1 MAAYG
6 RSSSKACLAFVLVI
20 HKSVDKL
27 PLDHAVENV
36 TATYHVETERE
47 GFEPSIELP
56 LYSISS
62 AAPSTTRPP
71 LLVLTFTNLAGKR

>member
-1 MAAYG
+1 MNVVIRPIWTMATYG
-6 RSSSKACLAFVLVI
+6 MTSTKAKQAFVLVM

-47 GFEPSIELP
+47 GFEPSVRLP
-56 LYSISS
+56 AHAISS
-62 AAPSTTRPP
+62 RAP
-71 LLVLTFTNLAGKR
+71 

>member
-1 MAAYG
+1 MATYG
-6 RSSSKACLAFVLVI
+6 MTSTKACLAFVLVM

-47 GFEPSIELP
+47 GFEPSVRLP
-56 LYSISS
+56 VHAISS
-62 AAPSTTRPP
+62 RAP
-71 LLVLTFTNLAGKR
+71 